1 MKIARLPR
9 KALLTAVVI
18 ALLAG
23 FGLIVLRSGPLAA
36 IKVTVAQVAEADL
49 APTLFGIASVEARR
63 SYQIGPTAAGRVL
76 RVAVDVGDL
85 VKAGQQLA
93 EMDPIDL
100 DQRARAGAA
109 ALARATSAIA
119 AAQALRHD
127 AQVRRELAGNN
138 ARRYVELG
146 EKSFVTRSVVDGK
159 RQEEQS
165 AIAQLNAAEASLDGA
180 RQDQARLAAE
190 HAALV
195 QQRDKIRLLAPVDG
209 IISARD
215 AEPGSTLVA
224 GQSAVR
230 MIDPTSL
237 WLRLRLDQSR
247 SSGLRPGLPAKITL
261 RSHPDQAFDG
271 EVSRV
276 ELIADSITEEKIA
289 QVSFTRLPQRIS
301 IGEMAEVTLQ
311 LPTISQARVI
321 PSAALRH
328 RGDQLGVWKVVDGA
342 LQFTAVKPAVASVDG
357 KLQIIDGL
365 SVGDRVVVYSDREL
379 DSDSRIKVV
388 AALAGSTK

>member
-1 MKIARLPR
+1 MKIAKLPR
-9 KALLTAVVI
+9 KALLGAVVI
-18 ALLAG
+18 ALLGG

-36 IKVTVAQVAEADL
+36 IKVTVAQVGEADL

-127 AQVRRELAGNN
+127 AQVRRELSGNN

-159 RQEEQS
+159 LQEEQS

-195 QQRDKIRLLAPVDG
+195 QQRDKIRLVAPVDG

-247 SSGLRPGLPAKITL
+247 SSGLRLGLPAKITL
-261 RSHPDQAFDG
+261 RSQPDQAFDG

-328 RGDQLGVWKVVDGA
+328 RGNQLGVWKVVDGA

-357 KLQIIDGL
+357 NMQILEGL